1 MTLWFVDLLWRE
13 YHAAR
18 GEPTESQALKAS
30 LISREIAPRCRER
43 RIEDEIIGYAQAG
56 AVASRT
62 SRAICLD
69 MMQPPVTGR
78 AANAGLETKKSE
90 QPLTFQLLEALPP
103 QSGRGIE
110 AFWND
115 APRP

>member
-1 MTLWFVDLLWRE
+1 MTRRFIFTSYFFETLASTEPARTANHRGSLLARVTLWFVDLFWRE

-30 LISREIAPRCRER
+30 LISREIAPDVGNAGLKTRSS
-43 RIEDEIIGYAQAG
+43 GYAQAG

-69 MMQPPVTGR
+69 MM
-78 AANAGLETKKSE
+78 
-90 QPLTFQLLEALPP
+90 
-103 QSGRGIE
+103 
-110 AFWND
+110 
-115 APRP
+115 